1 MTENKET
8 KAIYAEIDKR
18 LYKWLKIYAI
28 ERDIN
33 LRQAIEDLISDKI
46 TVDNLAKDLEKEEDA
61 E

>member
-1 MTENKET
+1 MTEKET
-8 KAIYAEIDKR
+8 KAIYAEIDAK

-28 ERDIN
+28 KRDIN
-33 LRQAIEDLISDKI
+33 LREAIEDLISDKI